1 MKFKQFLV
9 SKGITE
15 DAFGKMEAS
24 EQAKLHT
31 EFLDTLEGVSK
42 SEFNALKTEL
52 ETLKTNG
59 VEKSV
64 IDTLKGQLDELALE
78 LKEVENKGAKSTE
91 IKSFLEAVKEQK
103 DELKSVVKGGTEKE
117 IVLKADTLRSSIT
130 DNTDAFK
137 LTGIGQLGVK
147 LRSLYDLFR
156 KVQVP
161 VGDHNGVIRYHD
173 WDEATTVSS
182 ANMVAEGG
190 TFPESTAKFQEYK
203 IDLKKIG
210 DTLPVSDEFGED
222 EVSASAELEMF
233 LETNVN
239 SKVDNQIALGDGVGQ
254 NLTGLVTS
262 VPAYAPVASG
272 IAGANIYDLVKKVKT
287 DIVKNRGSK
296 YQPNF
301 VAMNSD
307 TADRLHLEKDL
318 NNNYVFKDV
327 ANIGQMVI
335 VEDNNLADN
344 TLVVGDSRYATIYER
359 GGIVMSKNFSGTQ
372 FVEDM
377 ITLKIRKRMLF
388 LIRNVDKTGFRKVTN
403 ITTALATL
411 ES

>member
-1 MKFKQFLV
+1 MEEIIKQLGEKIDQMKTESV
-9 SKGITE
+9 SKA
-15 DAFGKMEAS
+15 DY
-24 EQAKLHT
+24 
-31 EFLDTLEGVSK
+31 D
-42 SEFNALKTEL
+42 ALKTEL
-52 ETLKTNG
+52 DTLKTNN
-59 VEKSV
+59 VAQET
-64 IDTLKGQLDELALE
+64 IDTLKSNLDELGLKFVELE
-78 LKEVENKGAKSTE
+78 TKGQETNE
-91 IKSFLEAVKEQK
+91 IKSFLEAIKEQK

-130 DNTDAFK
+130 NNTDAFR
-137 LTGIGQLGVK
+137 LNGVGQLGVK

-156 KVQVP
+156 KVQIP

-173 WDEATTVSS
+173 WDEDTTVRS

-239 SKVDNQIALGDGVGQ
+239 SKVDSQIALGDGTGQ

-262 VPAYAPVASG
+262 VPAYTPVASG

-318 NNNYVFKDV
+318 NNNYVFRDV
-327 ANIGQMVI
+327 NNIGNIVI

-359 GGIVMSKNFSGTQ
+359 GGVVMSKNFSGTQ

-377 ITLKIRKRMLF
+377 VTLKIRKRMLF

-403 ITTALATL
+403 ITTALTTL
-411 ES
+411 AS